1 MFNESLT
8 FGGKSLDIIVCVKHV
23 PETAEAEIKI
33 DASERAIERTGLV
46 FDINEWD
53 DYALEEA
60 VRIKEK
66 HGGTVTAVTVGSDDA
81 DSTLRKCLARG
92 ADKAIRLTDVKFE
105 GSDGYAIAKILH
117 SAIKGLPFDLILT
130 GALAGDDGYT
140 MVGPILAEM
149 LEISH
154 ATMIKK
160 IELGGGVAKVNREL
174 EGGLEEMVE
183 VKLPA
188 VLTVQTGINEPRY
201 VSILGIRKA
210 MKKEIKILGLA
221 DLDLSENDV
230 GEAGSWTK
238 IEKMFVP
245 PVEKQAE
252 FIKGTPE
259 EIATKIGE
267 IIKSR
272 GLI

>member
-1 MFNESLT
+1 M
-8 FGGKSLDIIVCVKHV
+8 DVIVCVKHV
-23 PETAEAEIKI
+23 PETAEAEIRI
-33 DASERAIERTGLV
+33 DADGKTIEKTGLV

-66 HGGTVTAVTVGSDDA
+66 LGGTVTAVTVGSEDA

-92 ADKAIRLTDVKFE
+92 ADKALRLTDEKFE
-105 GSDGYAIAKILH
+105 GSDGYATAKILH
-117 SAIKGLPFDLILT
+117 SVIKDLPFDLILT

-140 MVGPILAEM
+140 MVGPVLAEI
-149 LEISH
+149 LGTPH
-154 ATMIKK
+154 ATMVKK
-160 IELGGGVAKVNREL
+160 IELGDGVAKVNREL
-174 EGGLEEMVE
+174 EGGLEEIVE

-210 MKKEIKILGLA
+210 MKKEIKVLGL
-221 DLDLSENDV
+221 DDIGLTENDV
-230 GEAGSWTK
+230 GETGSWIK
-238 IEKMFVP
+238 IEKMFAP

-252 FIKGTPE
+252 FVKGNPE
-259 EIATKIGE
+259 EVATKIAE
-267 IIKSR
+267 IIKSK

>member
-1 MFNESLT
+1 LEEK
-8 FGGKSLDIIVCVKHV
+8 GLDIIICVKHV
-23 PETAEAEIKI
+23 PETAEAEIRI
-33 DASERAIERTGLV
+33 DASGRAIEKTGLV

-66 HGGTVTAVTVGSDDA
+66 HGGTVTAITVGSEDA

-92 ADKAIRLTDVKFE
+92 ADKAVRLADVKFE

-117 SAIKGLPFDLILT
+117 SAIKGLPFDLVLT

-140 MVGPILAEM
+140 MVGPLLAEM
-149 LEISH
+149 LEIPH

-160 IELGGGVAKVNREL
+160 IELGDGVAKVNREL

-210 MKKEIKILGLA
+210 MKKEIEILGLA
-221 DLDLSENDV
+221 DIGLTENDV
-230 GEAGSWTK
+230 GEAGSWIK

-259 EIATKIGE
+259 EIAKKIGE

>member
-1 MFNESLT
+1 M
-8 FGGKSLDIIVCVKHV
+8 DIIVCVKHV
-23 PETAEAEIKI
+23 PETAEVEIKI
-33 DASERAIERTGLV
+33 DASGRAIERTGLV

-66 HGGTVTAVTVGSDDA
+66 HGGTVTAVTVGSEDA

-92 ADKAIRLTDVKFE
+92 ADKAVRLADVKFE
-105 GSDGYAIAKILH
+105 GSDGYAIAKILQ
-117 SAIKGLPFDLILT
+117 SAIKGLPFDLVLT

-149 LEISH
+149 LEIPH

-160 IELGGGVAKVNREL
+160 IELGDGVAKVNREL
-174 EGGLEEMVE
+174 EGGLEEIVE

-221 DLDLSENDV
+221 DIGLSENDV
-230 GEAGSWTK
+230 GEAGSWIK

-259 EIATKIGE
+259 EVAGKIAE